1 MAKYFIY
8 STGTTY
14 AGTIVRVSAT
24 DNPGTNEASYNDD
37 LFIIPEIQ
45 PVYLWRVDNVTT
57 PADIIPNTDGNID
70 AYLESITPA
79 PSSDT
84 LVTFGDLSGFT
95 DNKIDKVTG
104 ATDNI
109 PIFDV
114 DGGLVDS
121 GYSIPELTGLT
132 TYTFIASGGTHI
144 TQVGNTVTISS
155 TTPTGATVNW
165 GDILGTVSNQTD
177 LWADLQLLSGATTGN
192 TAQIQENFALF
203 TGFTATTEQ
212 DFIDV
217 YDYIDYVSGVTDTK
231 LDTTVFANY
240 TGTTQP
246 ILDAALTGLT
256 NLGTGTTLG
265 GTSGRNV
272 TIKSISGTGGISILG
287 DADNLIISGQTS
299 SAAVWGNI
307 TGTLSDQDDLWIVLT
322 GMTAET
328 ATKLDIATFTGYTA
342 TTETRL
348 EGIENDIQYISGI
361 TDTKLDIIAFTGYS
375 ATTETR
381 LEGIE
386 ADIQYLS
393 GITSGITAE
402 LDTKLDIAVFTGYT
416 ATTQPIL
423 DAALTGA
430 TNGLTA
436 VGRNVELGGT
446 LTKDTTISGTTFDLT
461 VNTDNITLQSTGA
474 IQLIDAN
481 GVGGIT
487 LESDGGTISLIGNDS
502 VGVEKTKLEISNA
515 QMLITDSRTTP
526 AGLEYAADYSTTF
539 TPESLVSKRYVDAIA
554 SGLVPKDAVMV
565 ATTAGDGDIDLTT
578 GGLLTID
585 GYTVSDGDRVLVK
598 NQTDATENGIYIAS
612 ASTWVR
618 SADFDRAPVYGEVT
632 DGNLIPVL
640 SGDTLYNTIWVL
652 TTPNPITVGTTPL
665 TFTLFSSQFKPIA
678 GHGISITGNTIA
690 VNGTDLDSTSI
701 GYSGGTFFVN
711 LMSGP
716 VYEALLEKLDVVAFT
731 GYSATTAQ
739 VIQGIEND
747 IDYISGVTDAN
758 LALFTGYT
766 ATTQPI
772 LNAALTGATNGLNY
786 ANRVVQLGGDLT
798 GNVTID
804 GQNTHDLFIA
814 NIDEFQVATDGITG
828 ATFGVDTQGITLIYS
843 GTSVELTSNAGL
855 EYIADYSANYTP
867 RSLVDADYVT
877 GITSTKLNISTFTG
891 YTASTAANEIFLI
904 HTGGVNLNTITPTL
918 INWNSAPISGDA
930 YQWTGGSVVRI
941 LEAGDYEINY
951 NLPFIH
957 SGGTSNVRS
966 VGANIML
973 NGATV
978 LNTTLAAATT
988 VRLLTSG
995 SLVLSTV
1002 VQTLAQNDILTLQTY
1017 RTGLAGIL
1025 ASVPNGSIM
1034 IKKKNKLQ

>member
-585 GYTVSDGDRVLVK
+585 GYTVNDGDRVLVK

-618 SADFDRAPVYGEVT
+618 SADFDGAPVYGEVT

-690 VNGTDLDSTSI
+690 VDGTQLDSTSI
-701 GYSGGTFFVN
+701 GYTGGTFFVN
-711 LMSGP
+711 LTSGP
-716 VYEALLEKLDVVAFT
+716 VYEALLKKLDVIAFT

-772 LNAALTGATNGLNY
+772 LDSAITGATNGLTKIGRN
-786 ANRVVQLGGDLT
+786 ATLGGDLT

-804 GQNTHDLFIA
+804 GLNIHDLFIA
-814 NIDEFQVATDGITG
+814 NIDEFQVATDGLTG

-867 RSLVDADYVT
+867 RSLVDANYVT
-877 GITSTKLNISTFTG
+877 GITSTKLDISTFTG
-891 YTASTAANEIFLI
+891 YTASTAANEIFLV

-930 YQWTGGSVVRI
+930 YSWTGGSVIRI

-957 SGGTSNVRS
+957 TGGTSNVRS

-973 NGATV
+973 NGTTV
-978 LNTTLAAATT
+978 LDTTLAAATT

-1002 VQTLAQNDILTLQTY
+1002 IVTLAANDALTLQTY